1 MSAILSAGY
10 NADFIDADAINSVG
24 LSTHQILVLP
34 PTDRIPI
41 ETLKKI
47 VAWSA
52 YGGKIIA
59 VGHTPTLDPEG
70 TPSPEITE
78 LSKAIMLVPNTNEL
92 TKALDKEGDPDF
104 NLASTDDHTKEVVGF
119 IRRKLPNADVYF
131 VVNTSNQ
138 SVQATATFDTAHRDG
153 EQWNPDTGASIPVT
167 ASNLALNLSPY
178 ESRVFLFPRYGPDDE
193 RPAAPA
199 ASTESTPNSQFADLS
214 TDWTVTFPSANATET
229 QPTLTDWTASADT
242 FHYSGEAVY
251 ARDFPLATPPK
262 TPIFLEVDGGH
273 PIPGA
278 PDSPPEHPALGPNGL
293 PDPRITRPGPGMRAW
308 YDPPIHEAAIV
319 FLNGQRAGSLWH
331 PPYRLDVSKF
341 LKPGENHI
349 EIHVYNTAL
358 NAWSALPPHD
368 YKPLIEKYG
377 DRFQMQ
383 DLDKVRPIAS
393 GILGT
398 IHLVTEAAQ

>member
-1 MSAILSAGY
+1 VTFATA
-10 NADFIDADAINSVG
+10 
-24 LSTHQILVLP
+24 HQYGEQWD
-34 PTDRIPI
+34 TDTVSSIPI
-41 ETLKKI
+41 PSANLNLFLNPYESKI
-47 VAWSA
+47 FVFSSTAP
-52 YGGKIIA
+52 K
-59 VGHTPTLDPEG
+59 
-70 TPSPEITE
+70 PSPEFLE
-78 LSKAIMLVPNTNEL
+78 YNEQRNRISAKGYL
-92 TKALDKEGDPDF
+92 
-104 NLASTDDHTKEVVGF
+104 
-119 IRRKLPNADVYF
+119 
-131 VVNTSNQ
+131 
-138 SVQATATFDTAHRDG
+138 
-153 EQWNPDTGASIPVT
+153 
-167 ASNLALNLSPY
+167 
-178 ESRVFLFPRYGPDDE
+178 
-193 RPAAPA
+193 AAPLKHA
-199 ASTESTPNSQFADLS
+199 PETRLLADLS

-242 FHYSGEAVY
+242 FHYSGQAVY
-251 ARDFPLATPPK
+251 ARDFTLATPPK
-262 TPIFLEVDGGH
+262 TPIFLEVAGGH

-293 PDPRITRPGPGMRAW
+293 PDPRITSPGPGMRAW

-383 DLDKVRPIAS
+383 DLDKVRPIPS

-398 IHLVTEAAQ
+398 IHLLAQDTK